1 MKFLSL
7 LLLFISLSY
16 GETTLKITTYN
27 VENLFDLQRNG
38 HEYKEYIPYTK
49 SNWNDKNYKIK
60 LKNIAKVIKDINPDI
75 IGLQEIESLQALK
88 DLRYTLKKEGL
99 YFQYYKIADLKSTTI
114 KVAILSKIPFVYT
127 HEIAVTSSYK
137 YRNILEVKVKIG
149 DEDLYILINHW
160 KSKAGP
166 ESMRI
171 VSAKKL
177 KKRVQELGKEKNIIA
192 LGDFNS
198 DYEEYKIFKRKRKH
212 NDTDGITGINHILG
226 TIKYQAK
233 SEDVQIEPYDF
244 YNLWYDTTTQ
254 KRYSYI
260 YKGKKEAMDTILVT
274 TALLDNRGIDY
285 KSHSI
290 TAFKKSYLFKGK
302 DIYRWQTTR
311 SRLRRHKGKGYSD
324 HLPVTA
330 EFILHEDTNQ

>member
-1 MKFLSL
+1 MKFLVIFAL
-7 LLLFISLSY
+7 LVSFLY
-16 GETTLKITTYN
+16 GDKTLKIATYN
-27 VENLFDLQRNG
+27 VENLFDLQRSG

-49 SNWNDKNYKIK
+49 SNWNDKTYKVK
-60 LKNIAKVIKDINPDI
+60 LKNIAKVIKDINADI

-88 DLRYTLKKEGL
+88 DLRYTLKREGL
-99 YFQYYKIADLKSTTI
+99 YYQYYKIANLKATTI

-127 HEIAVTSSYK
+127 HEIAVTSSYR
-137 YRNILEVKVKIG
+137 YRNILEAKFKI
-149 DEDLYILINHW
+149 DNEDLYVLVNHW

-177 KKRVQELGKEKNIIA
+177 RKRVHELGKNKNIIA

-198 DYEEYKIFKRKRKH
+198 DYEEYKLFKRKRKL
-212 NDTDGITGINHILG
+212 NDTDGVTGINHILG
-226 TIKYQAK
+226 TIKYQTDAQNV
-233 SEDVQIEPYDF
+233 EIEPYDF
-244 YNLWYDTTTQ
+244 YNLWYDTEKE

-260 YKGKKEAMDTILVT
+260 YRGKKEAMDSILVT
-274 TALLDNRGIDY
+274 AALLDKKGIDY
-285 KSHSI
+285 KPHSI
-290 TAFKKSYLFKGK
+290 TAFKRAYLFKGK
-302 DIYRWQTTR
+302 QIYRWQTTR

-330 EFILHEDTNQ
+330 EFVLH

>member
-1 MKFLSL
+1 MRVFFLLAL
-7 LLLFISLSY
+7 LISFMY
-16 GETTLKITTYN
+16 GETTLKIATYN
-27 VENLFDLQRNG
+27 IENLFDLQRNG
-38 HEYKEYIPYTK
+38 HEYKEYIPNAK
-49 SNWNDKNYKIK
+49 SNWNDKNYRKK

-88 DLRYTLKKEGL
+88 DLRYTLKREGV
-99 YFQYYKIADLKSTTI
+99 YYRYYKIANLKSTTI

-127 HEIAVTSSYK
+127 HEIAVTSSYR
-137 YRNILEVKVKIG
+137 YRNILEVKFKINN
-149 DEDLYILINHW
+149 EDLYILINHW

-177 KKRVQELGKEKNIIA
+177 RKRIEELGKNKNIIA

-198 DYEEYKIFKRKRKH
+198 DYEEYEIFKRKRKH

-226 TIKYQAK
+226 TIKYQNSSQNIHLA
-233 SEDVQIEPYDF
+233 PYDF
-244 YNLWYDTTTQ
+244 YNLWYDTELE

-260 YKGKKEAMDTILVT
+260 YRGKKEAMDSILVT
-274 TALLDNRGIDY
+274 AALLDKKGIDY
-285 KSHSI
+285 KPHSI
-290 TAFKKSYLFKGK
+290 AAFEKPYLFKGK
-302 DIYRWQTTR
+302 AIYRWQTTR

-324 HLPVTA
+324 HLPVIA
-330 EFILHEDTNQ
+330 EFVLH